1 MSEYFVSP
9 TGKQTRRCYHT
20 DVDCRLLSN
29 TRDPIPKD
37 KAQIERMGLDICPAC
52 DPDYEVDRSGVD
64 RSIYNAAVRAGRKN
78 D

>member
-9 TGKQTRRCYHT
+9 SGKQTRTCYHLSA
-20 DVDCRLLSN
+20 DCRLLDN
-29 TRDPIPKD
+29 TRKPIPKD
-37 KAQIERMGLDICPAC
+37 KAQIDRMGLDICPAC
-52 DPDYEVDRSGVD
+52 DPEYEIDRSGVD